1 MKNTIIFASTIAL
14 FLGACNETRARP
26 TAASTATTASHAR
39 TQAQPPAAPAAPE
52 LAPSPTGAPVN
63 TTRSWTFDS
72 DAANAAPAGFTF
84 GRTGSGAMGRWVVRA
99 EADAPSRPNVL
110 AQMDADD
117 TDVRF
122 PVAVA
127 GGVSLLDLR
136 LSVRCKPISGRVDQA
151 CGLVFRYRDENNYYV
166 TRANPLENNI
176 RLYYVKDGRRRQI
189 ASWSGSVTAR
199 AWHEHVAEAR
209 GDHIQVFWDGTKVL
223 DHRDATF
230 SAPGGVGVWTKADS
244 IVYFDD
250 LRAEPL

>member
-1 MKNTIIFASTIAL
+1 MKNTIIFASTLAL
-14 FLGACNETRARP
+14 FLGACNETRARSP
-26 TAASTATTASHAR
+26 GASTATTASHAR
-39 TQAQPPAAPAAPE
+39 TQAQPSAAPAAPE
-52 LAPSPTGAPVN
+52 LAPAPTGAPVN

-72 DAANAAPAGFTF
+72 DTANAAPVGFTF

-122 PVAVA
+122 PIAA
-127 GGVSLLDLR
+127 ADGVSLLNLR

-151 CGLVFRYRDENNYYV
+151 CGLVFRYRDENNYYI

-176 RLYYVKDGRRRQI
+176 RLYTVKDGRRRQI
-189 ASWSGSVTAR
+189 ASWSGTVTAN
-199 AWHEHVAEAR
+199 AWHDYAVEVR
-209 GDHIQVFWDGTKVL
+209 GDHIQVFWNGTKVL
-223 DHRDATF
+223 DHHDSTF
-230 SAPGGVGVWTKADS
+230 TAPGGVGVWTKADS

-250 LRAEPL
+250 LRSEPL